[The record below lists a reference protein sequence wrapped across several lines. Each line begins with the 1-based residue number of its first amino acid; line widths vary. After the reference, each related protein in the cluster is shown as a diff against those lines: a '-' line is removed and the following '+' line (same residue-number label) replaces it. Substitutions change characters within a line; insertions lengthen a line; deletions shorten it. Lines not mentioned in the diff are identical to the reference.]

1 MEKRS
6 LSSFFVRSKP
16 KDICDRL
23 QKKKK
28 ENKKTTVV
36 NGVSENCRV
45 YGDGLS
51 DDEVINIDGVIENCD
66 IESFTNFATNNS
78 SKANNNENI
87 ITKNFKN
94 IATTNNERIAT
105 KIITTS
111 ISTTNTTNKD
121 EIIIL
126 SDSSDSTTNNFIE
139 APTKRK
145 KSVECQVTL
154 KGDGY
159 LIQYPSNTVLFIKK
173 RLIFREKIFLS
184 SMKDIVRR
192 QRWQRRFQ
200 VILYLHIME
209 LSFIILQSSHLS
221 LMMMMMMVIVIL

>member
-1 MEKRS
+1 MENRS

-23 QKKKK
+23 HKKKK
-28 ENKKTTVV
+28 ENKKTAAAAVD
-36 NGVSENCRV
+36 NDGSSESCRV
-45 YGDGLS
+45 YGDKLS
-51 DDEVINIDGVIENCD
+51 DDKVINIDGVIENCD
-66 IESFTNFATNNS
+66 IDSSTNLITNSS
-78 SKANNNENI
+78 SKANNYNENI
-87 ITKNFKN
+87 ITKNIKN
-94 IATTNNERIAT
+94 IATTNNERMAT

-126 SDSSDSTTNNFIE
+126 SDSSDLTSNNFIE
-139 APTKRK
+139 PPTKRK
-145 KSVECQVTL
+145 KSVECLVTL

-173 RLIFREKIFLS
+173 KINFFREKVFLS

-192 QRWQRRFQ
+192 QR
-200 VILYLHIME
+200 
-209 LSFIILQSSHLS
+209 
-221 LMMMMMMVIVIL
+221 